1 MNYWV
6 IIDRNKLG
14 PLSLEETRR
23 LPLHADTF
31 VWHRGLSVWTPA
43 AEVAELADLFT
54 APKPSAPVSDTMSD
68 AEAEE
73 ELLVSE
79 AEEVEQSES
88 SAPLRAEEQAEAG
101 SEAMFEVEQDES
113 AAELQEEPQPAPR
126 PLPPPPP
133 PPSVPYVQ
141 PPARRE
147 PKPPTY
153 LGWSIAAII
162 CCCLIT
168 GVIAVIYAA
177 RVTPCY
183 DRGDYEGARKAS
195 ERAELW
201 LIISITAGIVAL
213 PFQMV
218 LAML

>member
-6 IIDRNKLG
+6 IIDRSKLG
-14 PLSLEETRR
+14 PLTLEETRR
-23 LPLHADTF
+23 LPLHPDTF

-43 AEVAELADLFT
+43 AEIAELADLFP
-54 APKPSAPVSDTMSD
+54 APKPPAPVSANGAD

-73 ELLVSE
+73 EQLVSE
-79 AEEVEQSES
+79 AEEERSEP
-88 SAPLRAEEQAEAG
+88 SAPLRAEDEAEEG
-101 SEAMFEVEQDES
+101 SEAMFEVEQEES
-113 AAELQEEPQPAPR
+113 GAELQEQPRPAQR

-133 PPSVPYVQ
+133 PPSAPYVQ

-147 PKPPTY
+147 SKPPTY